1 MNELDFSHK
10 NKKDVPEQK
19 KYVCVLMWLNHIST
33 GTN

>member
-19 KYVCVLMWLNHIST
+19 KYVCFDVVKSHI
-33 GTN
+33 NWN